1 MNGLTDS
8 LTIGIVLMLVFGSV
22 CFYLYSRLVQS
33 EKRVALME
41 NILLDL
47 KMSAEAGFMG
57 HMQHSSEGEDNEVN
71 HVEAVSSPS
80 PLEQEDVDS
89 SDEEFY
95 KSVLEQATPS
105 SSSSSSSSE
114 VKELKEVKEVK
125 EVKDLK
131 EGKEVAGK
139 LNTSY
144 ESMTVKELKAVVKQR
159 GLTATSGAGRK
170 ELMDVL
176 KKSEQGTVTESVPV
190 GVDTSETFAAE
201 TLEN

>member
-57 HMQHSSEGEDNEVN
+57 HMQHSSEAEENEVN
-71 HVEAVSSPS
+71 HVEAVSSPA
-80 PLEQEDVDS
+80 PLEQDDVDS

-95 KSVLEQATPS
+95 KSVLEQTTP
-105 SSSSSSSSE
+105 SSSSSSSE
-114 VKELKEVKEVK
+114 VKESKDLKEVKEVK
-125 EVKDLK
+125 EVK
-131 EGKEVAGK
+131 EGKEVTSK

-176 KKSEQGTVTESVPV
+176 KKSEQGAVTETVPV
-190 GVDTSETFAAE
+190 GVDSSETFAAE

>member
-105 SSSSSSSSE
+105 SSSSSSE

-131 EGKEVAGK
+131 EGKEVTGK

>member
-105 SSSSSSSSE
+105 PSSSSSSSE
-114 VKELKEVKEVK
+114 VKELKEVKEV
-125 EVKDLK
+125 
-131 EGKEVAGK
+131 KEVAGK

>member
-57 HMQHSSEGEDNEVN
+57 HMQHSSEAEENEVN
-71 HVEAVSSPS
+71 HVEAVSSPA
-80 PLEQEDVDS
+80 PLEQDDVDS

-95 KSVLEQATPS
+95 KSVLEQTTP
-105 SSSSSSSSE
+105 SSSSSSSE
-114 VKELKEVKEVK
+114 VKESKDLKEVKEVK
-125 EVKDLK
+125 EVK
-131 EGKEVAGK
+131 EGKEVTGK

-176 KKSEQGTVTESVPV
+176 KKSEQGAVTETVPV
-190 GVDTSETFAAE
+190 GVDSSETFAAE